1 MAKLLFFGSLPD
13 KLGLGSQDIPL
24 PFTVKDVRG
33 LLEWLRRRGRNW
45 ELFLAE
51 DRVQVTVNK
60 HFAELE
66 TKVNDEDEIAII
78 SIGLR

>member
-13 KLGLGSQDIPL
+13 KLGLGAQDIPL

-33 LLEWLRRRGRNW
+33 LLAWLRKRGRNW
-45 ELFLAE
+45 ELYLAE

-60 HFAELE
+60 GFAELD
-66 TKVNDEDEIAII
+66 TPVSDADEIAII

>member
-1 MAKLLFFGSLPD
+1 MANLLFFGSLPN

-24 PFTVKDVRG
+24 PLTVKDVRG
-33 LLEWLRRRGRNW
+33 LLAWLRKRGRTW
-45 ELFLAE
+45 ELYLAE

-60 HFAELE
+60 QFAEPD
-66 TKVNDEDEIAII
+66 TPVSDEDEIAIV